1 VAFYAYILRSL
12 SNGTYYVGSCENI
25 KQRLE
30 QHNSGR
36 NSSTKN
42 GFPWELK
49 KVETFDTRKEAYQR
63 EQYIKRMK
71 STLFIEKVIN
81 GER

>member
-36 NSSTKN
+36 DSSTKN
-42 GFPWELK
+42 GIPWELK
-49 KVETFDTRKEAYQR
+49 KVETFDTKKEAYQR